1 MNEDRAKKILWCIT
15 GIIFL
20 FTIVFF
26 FSPYKVWGIPL
37 VMLLFLSCP
46 KIDEIINKI
55 TKATMT
61 FYFEKLRMMV
71 TFISPILI
79 IFVVAFVV
87 AFFSSSDIS
96 ESKEILIFET
106 TLKIVFYSA
115 YVIVAFMYHR
125 ENKKVKYSFFG
136 LFYFL
141 CIVISYIPLDMFLG
155 ESNTVIL
162 FVDDILMPIKEAM
175 LTYIIFD
182 TAFDSNIRNIKKE
195 EKKCNQFDVIVE
207 GNDDNK
213 YKKEFLINIENI
225 VIKSNQPPND

>member
-1 MNEDRAKKILWCIT
+1 
-15 GIIFL
+15 
-20 FTIVFF
+20 
-26 FSPYKVWGIPL
+26 
-37 VMLLFLSCP
+37 
-46 KIDEIINKI
+46 
-55 TKATMT
+55 
-61 FYFEKLRMMV
+61 MMV

-79 IFVVAFVV
+79 IFVVAFAV
-87 AFFSSSDIS
+87 AFFPSSDIS

-207 GNDDNK
+207 GKDDNK
-213 YKKEFLINIENI
+213 YKKEFLINVENI
-225 VIKSNQPPND
+225 VIKSNQPSND